1 MSDKCDNQKKLHD
14 SSNLL
19 CIKCR
24 LLQEEKKSNSNKKSS
39 SEIAAEFQVLLNS
52 VSVLET
58 QMIDL
63 MEKHVEEEKNKQVKC
78 K

>member
-24 LLQEEKKSNSNKKSS
+24 LLQEENKSNSNKKTS
-39 SEIAAEFQVLLNS
+39 SEIAVEFQVLLNS
-52 VSVLET
+52 VSALET
-58 QMIDL
+58 QMIEL
-63 MEKHVEEEKNKQVKC
+63 MEKHVEEEKISK
-78 K
+78 

>member
-1 MSDKCDNQKKLHD
+1 MSDKCDNQKKLD
-14 SSNLL
+14 KSSNLL

-24 LLQEEKKSNSNKKSS
+24 LLQEEMKSNSKKKSS

-52 VSVLET
+52 VSALET
-58 QMIDL
+58 QMIEL

>member
-1 MSDKCDNQKKLHD
+1 MPDKCNNQKKLVE

-24 LLQEEKKSNSNKKSS
+24 VLQEEKKSNSNKKSS
-39 SEIAAEFQVLLNS
+39 SEIADEFQALLKS
-52 VSVLET
+52 VSALET
-58 QMIDL
+58 QMIEL
-63 MEKHVEEEKNKQVKC
+63 MAKHVEEEKCKQVKC

>member
-1 MSDKCDNQKKLHD
+1 MSDKCDNQKKLIE

-24 LLQEEKKSNSNKKSS
+24 VLQEEKKSNSNKKSS
-39 SEIAAEFQVLLNS
+39 SEIADEFQALLKS
-52 VSVLET
+52 VSALET
-58 QMIDL
+58 QMIEL
-63 MEKHVEEEKNKQVKC
+63 MAKHVEEEKCKQVKC

>member
-1 MSDKCDNQKKLHD
+1 MPDKCNNQKKLVE

-24 LLQEEKKSNSNKKSS
+24 VLQEEKKSNSNKKSS
-39 SEIAAEFQVLLNS
+39 SEIADEFQALLKS
-52 VSVLET
+52 VSALET
-58 QMIDL
+58 QMIEL
-63 MEKHVEEEKNKQVKC
+63 MAQHVEEEKCKQVKC